1 VLKSYLI
8 RDILNTQSVII
19 DVRSEGEFEE
29 AHIPGSVS
37 VPLLNNV
44 DRAEVGTLYKN
55 SGGEIARRRA
65 LEIVQPKLEKLFD
78 GIALSAARNL
88 DSPAIHIP
96 KPRHW
101 AEVFQLLSERV
112 LGVSRTGSHLTDDV
126 KPLIEQV
133 QPVGGVPIIFCC
145 WRGGDRSKSMALFAR
160 ALGFNAG
167 YIQGGHKAYRR
178 AAQEF
183 LAGPK
188 YPFKLCTL
196 YGLTGSGKTKII
208 QEWAEASKPVV
219 DLEALASHRGSAFGQ
234 VGIKKRG
241 NQKDFENNLF
251 WQLSGLVARGEKVI
265 VVEGESRRIG
275 LCQLHENFL
284 AAMVDGFHIQVVQP
298 LDVRIENILQEYFEP
313 SRLEI
318 LLPEI
323 RSSLDAIKKRLGP
336 ERHKEL
342 SVLLTEKN
350 YSLFTQRLLVEYYDK
365 SYALSRAP
373 QSFYHG
379 TISSAG
385 EWATLEKLFR

>member
-1 VLKSYLI
+1 MLKSYLI
-8 RDILNTQSVII
+8 NDILKTQGVII

-29 AHIPGSVS
+29 AHIPGAVS
-37 VPLLNNV
+37 LPLLNN
-44 DRAEVGTLYKN
+44 DERAEVGTLYKN
-55 SGGEIARRRA
+55 SGGDIARRRA
-65 LEIVQPKLEKLFD
+65 LEIVKPKLEKLFD

-88 DSPAIHIP
+88 DSPAIQIP

-101 AEVFQLLSERV
+101 AEVFKILSERV
-112 LGVSRTGSHLTDDV
+112 MGLNLASDV

-133 QPVGGVPIIFCC
+133 QPVGGVPLIFCC
-145 WRGGDRSKSMALFAR
+145 WRGGDRSKGMALFAR
-160 ALGFNAG
+160 ALGFNASH
-167 YIQGGHKAYRR
+167 IQGGHKAYRR

-196 YGLTGSGKTKII
+196 YGLTGSGKTKNI
-208 QEWAEASKPVV
+208 QEWLKEGKPVV

-241 NQKDFENNLF
+241 GQKDFENNLF
-251 WQLSGLVARGEKVI
+251 WQLWHLVHRGEKII

-275 LCQLHENFL
+275 FCQLHENFIK
-284 AAMVDGFHIQVVQP
+284 AMLDGFHIEVVQP
-298 LDVRIENILQEYFEP
+298 LEVRVENILKEYFDPE
-313 SRLEI
+313 RVDA

-323 RSSLDAIKKRLGP
+323 RSSLDVLKKRLGP

-342 SVLLTEKN
+342 SLLLSEKN

-365 SYALSRAP
+365 SYLLSRAP
-373 QSFYHG
+373 ADFYHG
-379 TISSAG
+379 KISNAG
-385 EWATLEKLFR
+385 EWEGIVKVLQPIE